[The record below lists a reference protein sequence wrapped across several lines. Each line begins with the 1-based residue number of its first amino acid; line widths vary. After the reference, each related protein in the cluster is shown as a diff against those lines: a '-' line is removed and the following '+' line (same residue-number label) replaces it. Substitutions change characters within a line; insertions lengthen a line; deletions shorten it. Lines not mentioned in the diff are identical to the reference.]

1 MSLAAWHRMGFLEC
15 GWNPQGVSGVEPVE
29 KEWMQG
35 EATREWDTVHSE
47 LTEVQESSA
56 DHLVESERRGER
68 Y

>member
-1 MSLAAWHRMGFLEC
+1 M
-15 GWNPQGVSGVEPVE
+15 EPVE
-29 KEWMQG
+29 NEWMRG

-56 DHLVESERRGER
+56 DHLVESERRGEC